1 MCVYVY
7 VYICICVGICV
18 MCRYI
23 EIQRGVDRHNIYIYI
38 EREREIYVYLVC
50 WVSLHSL
57 TLKITR

>member
-1 MCVYVY
+1 
-7 VYICICVGICV
+7 

-38 EREREIYVYLVC
+38 YIYREREREIYVYLVC